1 MLTYEDAR
9 AVTLASSQAEIALPT
24 YGGAAD
30 DLAYLRSYVTAQA
43 TALYGVDASVFDQ
56 ATIFS
61 TSLLRDFVN
70 RAIFQH
76 SAIPAF
82 DDLTDTVAPY
92 IGDVAPLLRYPA
104 TGSCGLTALQ
114 LHNVFRS
121 FGYETVWLDSLN
133 GQIGTGT
140 ANSYTNSHVV
150 VLVFLED
157 ENDWFVQDAYLNS
170 TLTDTS
176 GGLLSYYEARQA
188 AAVDQ
193 ANLVINAFTG
203 YLYYRENGV
212 GDQTLMA
219 SDESAFRT
227 SLFGLPYAWSVEGS
241 GGFSDA
247 MSTLFPDAANA
258 HLASA
263 DQGGTY
269 ATAEAGI
276 LAIDNLRTGGLSWQA
291 AIVTLQADHYAT
303 GFQLFSPGA
312 MGKTSEWVT
321 IRLDDGSYIS
331 MDYASGQVL
340 AGAFDE
346 LQLEAGGQGTISNAG
361 SSLADFLGPFLLFG
375 ADGWYHGDWVTQ
387 PVYAANVAVE
397 LTLQSVV
404 LNYGTDLALIGL
416 FSEADADGD
425 LASLFE
431 LVDAD
436 GPGNGND
443 FVSTSGAMADANGI
457 IVSRAD
463 LANWS
468 VRVGANPDNLAL
480 TIRPGDG
487 AGWGAAIPIGGT
499 IIETV
504 LDTGSQTWNSRTTY
518 LNGAGQP
525 IHAIL
530 SYDDGGYL
538 ITNFDIAESQNWS
551 SLQSRY
557 DSLGALEASRFDYDA
572 GGWLTTSYD
581 VADVQVWSSLQ
592 SRYNSTGA
600 LEASR
605 FDYDA
610 GGWLTTSYDVA
621 DVQVWSSLQSRYD
634 GLGALEASRFDY
646 DAGGW
651 LTTSYDVADVQVWSS
666 LQSRY
671 DGLGALE
678 ASRFDYD
685 AGGWLSSEFDLP
697 NTMSWAEHQQR
708 YDIAGQRDREL
719 YRNDDQTSVHIIY
732 DVPDGYDW
740 SQLEQHYDGNGVL
753 ISTSYILDTP

>member
-557 DSLGALEASRFDYDA
+557 NSTGALEASRFDYDA

-592 SRYNSTGA
+592 SRYNST
-600 LEASR
+600 
-605 FDYDA
+605 
-610 GGWLTTSYDVA
+610 
-621 DVQVWSSLQSRYD
+621 
-634 GLGALEASRFDY
+634 GALEASRFDY